1 MKDDTELDTFLPKTS
16 LDSSTTVAANSGRGK
31 TRTKVQFVTVDS
43 DGWVK
48 RADVVFV
55 FDEDYTIIQ
64 AAEHAIAH
72 FPDPESAPPF
82 NEVCVFFQEGDGKKR
97 IAITDVNVNVHS
109 MFSNIDTMIVAN
121 DRNVFKI
128 EAHMEDKCAC
138 IVFLVVFVLFCA
150 FIGTMTYFARHNR

>member
-1 MKDDTELDTFLPKTS
+1 MKDGTELETFLPKTS
-16 LDSSTTVAANSGRGK
+16 LDSQTTVAANSPRGK

-55 FDEDYTIIQ
+55 FDEDFTIIQ

-72 FPDPESAPPF
+72 FPNPESAPTF
-82 NEVCVFFQEGDGKKR
+82 NEVYVFFQEGNGEKR

-121 DRNVFKI
+121 DRKVFKI
-128 EAHMEDKCAC
+128 EENIEATGAC
-138 IVFLVVFVLFCA
+138 YGSLCSIVFIFTL
-150 FIGTMTYFARHNR
+150 IGTVIYFARRNR